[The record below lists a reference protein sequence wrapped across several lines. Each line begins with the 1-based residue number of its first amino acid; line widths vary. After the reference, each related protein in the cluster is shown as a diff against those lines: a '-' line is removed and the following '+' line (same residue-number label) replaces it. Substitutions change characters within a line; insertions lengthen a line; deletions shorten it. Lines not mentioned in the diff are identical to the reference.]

1 MRAAWRSLR
10 VAAERPRELKPAGR
24 ALDLRRRAGDQC
36 DERRALGRERHQERA
51 PRSTTRPAVSGAP
64 MPDWASV
71 WKPWSPR
78 IQATADPSVAS
89 SAWASRGGRPRWKMV
104 CDRLA
109 AARRRD
115 QRERRAVARDPRV
128 GHDHALRREH
138 RAVDQ
143 ALVAGLLQIV
153 GEEPLKAG
161 ERAGAA
167 DAEDRRMI
175 HHHGRRT
182 AHPLEAVAVE
192 GQVHV
197 THGPREGRAA
207 TGRRSRATP
216 RHSP

>member
-1 MRAAWRSLR
+1 VETVVAQDPGYGRPIGR
-10 VAAERPRELKPAGR
+10 VVRYGEP
-24 ALDLRRRAGDQC
+24 
-36 DERRALGRERHQERA
+36 GRE
-51 PRSTTRPAVSGAP
+51 
-64 MPDWASV
+64 
-71 WKPWSPR
+71 
-78 IQATADPSVAS
+78 TALED
-89 SAWASRGGRPRWKMV
+89 GL
-104 CDRLA
+104 DRLA

-153 GEEPLKAG
+153 GEESLKAG

-167 DAEDRRMI
+167 DAKDRRMI

-192 GQVHV
+192 GQIHV
-197 THGPREGRAA
+197 THGTREGRAA
-207 TGRRSRATP
+207 TGR
-216 RHSP
+216 